1 MITVFIN
8 STQKQKL
15 KIFLVNAKKYKLW
28 LPKSSIL
35 GSFSWH
41 IFVCSLF
48 ESLTIITF
56 KYFSK
61 SWLTPKLRSYKLP
74 LTSLKLLSHY
84 LSNWKLHETWKF
96 SQSMGDTETPQVSIP
111 AFIDHF
117 CLRLLNLATVYFEN
131 YANDKTT
138 YTTNQVCDQITGGTM
153 PSTIELY
160 SSKPKNHPS

>member
-96 SQSMGDTETPQVSIP
+96 SQSMGKLT
-111 AFIDHF
+111 
-117 CLRLLNLATVYFEN
+117 LRYLKRLYLTRFYWSFLLATFKSCHSLLWKLCKWPDHLNNQPSLWSN
-131 YANDKTT
+131 YR
-138 YTTNQVCDQITGGTM
+138 G
-153 PSTIELY
+153 
-160 SSKPKNHPS
+160 NHAFHYWAI